1 MELTKKRKITANKI
15 VFIVGIQFVL
25 WIVAAVIWSR
35 PHIWCWSGAKK
46 FQEENCP
53 TKELIENA
61 LYAAKKRAEAEKNP
75 FYYERRKED
84 LKKARDVCLNWR
96 VEFDN
101 SFKTACKYTSYGKSK
116 FNWVLGINFSIE
128 FGMFMLTQ
136 WQIMN
141 RRTLIKPY
149 VIGILL
155 GEIAALGFTFASAIV
170 AVIHYI
176 QDEIFFNASNGYKE
190 AKADCG
196 YNGEIF
202 TVQFVFL
209 ILSSGTILYTLG
221 VAVKMYKRRG
231 SYADNNPKH
240 IEMDGRSET
249 IEINSIASNSALPS

>member
-1 MELTKKRKITANKI
+1 MEPTKKRKITANKL

-35 PHIWCWSGAKK
+35 PHIWCWSGAKA
-46 FQEENCP
+46 FQEDNCP
-53 TKELIENA
+53 TTELIENA
-61 LYAAKKRAEAEKNP
+61 LFAAKKRAEAEKNP
-75 FYYERRKED
+75 FHYQRTKED
-84 LKKARDVCLNWR
+84 LEKAVDVCLNWR
-96 VEFDN
+96 AEFDN
-101 SFKTACKYTSYGKSK
+101 SFKAACKYTSYGKSK

-141 RRTLIKPY
+141 RKTLIKPY

-155 GEIAALGFTFASAIV
+155 SEIAALGFTLSSAIV

-176 QDEIFFNASNGYKE
+176 QDEVFFNASNGYKG
-190 AKADCG
+190 AKTGCG

-209 ILSSGTILYTLG
+209 ILSSCTILYTLG

-231 SYADNNPKH
+231 LYADNNPKH
-240 IEMDGRSET
+240 IEIDGRSESV
-249 IEINSIASNSALPS
+249 EINSIPSNSALQA